1 MIGNNT
7 EEIIINLFS
16 LLRYQIGLEDSMK
29 GRKLAFD
36 YVDVNCIIS
45 WWIKFKQWQIIY
57 RFSRTAEK
65 QCFIDSGE
73 WLKNNVATPS
83 SKK

>member
-16 LLRYQIGLEDSMK
+16 LLRYQIDLEDSMK
-29 GRKLAFD
+29 GRELAFD

-45 WWIKFKQWQIIY
+45 
-57 RFSRTAEK
+57 
-65 QCFIDSGE
+65 
-73 WLKNNVATPS
+73 
-83 SKK
+83 

>member
-16 LLRYQIGLEDSMK
+16 LLRYQIGLEGSMK
-29 GRKLAFD
+29 RRELAFD

-45 WWIKFKQWQIIY
+45 
-57 RFSRTAEK
+57 
-65 QCFIDSGE
+65 
-73 WLKNNVATPS
+73 
-83 SKK
+83 